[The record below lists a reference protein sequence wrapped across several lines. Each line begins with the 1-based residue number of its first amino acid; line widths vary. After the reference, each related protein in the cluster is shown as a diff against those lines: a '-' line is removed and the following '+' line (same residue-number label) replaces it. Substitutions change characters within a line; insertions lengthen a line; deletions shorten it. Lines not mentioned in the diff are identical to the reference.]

1 MAHVTNFLGLLEQLQ
16 SADITVHQGRCAIVR
31 NRNATC
37 MKCADVCTSG
47 CISYDDNEL
56 VIEPERCI
64 GCGTCATVCPT
75 CGFKLL
81 GATQAMQPLV
91 MSETPAATV
100 EESAPARATL
110 NVVRGPQVGISFV
123 LTGEPV
129 TIGRSPQCTIF
140 LNDMTVSRMHA
151 TIEQENGC
159 YVIRDANSFNGVW
172 VNNDSVEARAL
183 RPGDFIQIGTF
194 CMQYEEN

>member
-1 MAHVTNFLGLLEQLQ
+1 MT
-16 SADITVHQGRCAIVR
+16 
-31 NRNATC
+31 
-37 MKCADVCTSG
+37 
-47 CISYDDNEL
+47 
-56 VIEPERCI
+56 ERCPVCSHEI
-64 GCGTCATVCPT
+64 SPSDTVCPT

-81 GATQAMQPLV
+81 GATQAFKPV
-91 MSETPAATV
+91 AVDGAAPV
-100 EESAPARATL
+100 AHESAPATATL
-110 NVVRGPQVGISFV
+110 NVVRGPQVGIVF
-123 LTGEPV
+123 TMGGEPI

-151 TIEQENGC
+151 TIEPEGGC

-172 VNNDSVEARAL
+172 VNNESVEARTL

>member
-1 MAHVTNFLGLLEQLQ
+1 MPT
-16 SADITVHQGRCAIVR
+16 TVA
-31 NRNATC
+31 A
-37 MKCADVCTSG
+37 SG
-47 CISYDDNEL
+47 
-56 VIEPERCI
+56 
-64 GCGTCATVCPT
+64 GG
-75 CGFKLL
+75 G
-81 GATQAMQPLV
+81 G
-91 MSETPAATV
+91 
-100 EESAPARATL
+100 
-110 NVVRGPQVGISFV
+110 
-123 LTGEPV
+123 
-129 TIGRSPQCTIF
+129 TIF

>member
-1 MAHVTNFLGLLEQLQ
+1 MSDAMSNGTNGARSAEQTRVFRMP
-16 SADITVHQGRCAIVR
+16 SDD
-31 NRNATC
+31 ATAPDL
-37 MKCADVCTSG
+37 MKSVP
-47 CISYDDNEL
+47 ISRPVL
-56 VIEPERCI
+56 TII
-64 GCGTCATVCPT
+64 
-75 CGFKLL
+75 K
-81 GATQAMQPLV
+81 
-91 MSETPAATV
+91 
-100 EESAPARATL
+100 
-110 NVVRGPQVGISFV
+110 GPQSGNTFELCDS
-123 LTGEPV
+123 V
-129 TIGRSPQCTIF
+129 TSIGRDPANEIF

>member
-1 MAHVTNFLGLLEQLQ
+1 M
-16 SADITVHQGRCAIVR
+16 SDRCP
-31 NRNATC
+31 
-37 MKCADVCTSG
+37 VCSHE
-47 CISYDDNEL
+47 IQPND
-56 VIEPERCI
+56 
-64 GCGTCATVCPT
+64 TVCPT

-81 GATQAMQPLV
+81 GATQAMKPLV
-91 MSETPAATV
+91 VDDAPAQSV
-100 EESAPARATL
+100 ESAPVQATL
-110 NVVRGPQVGISFV
+110 NVVRGPQVGISFA
-123 LTGEPV
+123 LTGEPI

-194 CMQYEEN
+194 CMQYEENEAPRA

>member
-1 MAHVTNFLGLLEQLQ
+1 
-16 SADITVHQGRCAIVR
+16 
-31 NRNATC
+31 
-37 MKCADVCTSG
+37 
-47 CISYDDNEL
+47 
-56 VIEPERCI
+56 
-64 GCGTCATVCPT
+64 
-75 CGFKLL
+75 
-81 GATQAMQPLV
+81 

>member
-1 MAHVTNFLGLLEQLQ
+1 M
-16 SADITVHQGRCAIVR
+16 S
-31 NRNATC
+31 
-37 MKCADVCTSG
+37 
-47 CISYDDNEL
+47 
-56 VIEPERCI
+56 ERCPVCSHEI
-64 GCGTCATVCPT
+64 SPNDTVCPT

-91 MSETPAATV
+91 MSETPATTV

-172 VNNDSVEARAL
+172 VNNDSVDAPRKL
-183 RPGDFIQIGTF
+183 QDGDVIQIGAF
-194 CMQYEEN
+194 CLLYQEE

>member
-1 MAHVTNFLGLLEQLQ
+1 MSERHPDACSHE
-16 SADITVHQGRCAIVR
+16 
-31 NRNATC
+31 
-37 MKCADVCTSG
+37 
-47 CISYDDNEL
+47 ISSND
-56 VIEPERCI
+56 
-64 GCGTCATVCPT
+64 TVCPT

-81 GATQAMQPLV
+81 GAGRPRCSSA
-91 MSETPAATV
+91 SWTPAETV
-100 EESAPARATL
+100 EESVPARATL
-110 NVVRGPQVGISFV
+110 NVVRRPPVGISFV

>member
-1 MAHVTNFLGLLEQLQ
+1 MAQEKPAHPTL
-16 SADITVHQGRCAIVR
+16 TIV
-31 NRNATC
+31 
-37 MKCADVCTSG
+37 K
-47 CISYDDNEL
+47 
-56 VIEPERCI
+56 
-64 GCGTCATVCPT
+64 
-75 CGFKLL
+75 
-81 GATQAMQPLV
+81 
-91 MSETPAATV
+91 
-100 EESAPARATL
+100 
-110 NVVRGPQVGISFV
+110 GPQI
-123 LTGEPV
+123 GETFELDAPII
-129 TIGRSPQCTIF
+129 TLGRDPRNSVF

>member
-1 MAHVTNFLGLLEQLQ
+1 CN
-16 SADITVHQGRCAIVR
+16 
-31 NRNATC
+31 
-37 MKCADVCTSG
+37 
-47 CISYDDNEL
+47 NEL
-56 VIEPERCI
+56 APDD
-64 GCGTCATVCPT
+64 AACPH

-81 GATQAMQPLV
+81 GSTQRFAPVALPDE
-91 MSETPAATV
+91 SFSPEAKPAA
-100 EESAPARATL
+100 AAALR
-110 NVVRGPQVGISFV
+110 VVRGPQ
-123 LTGEPV
+123 TGVVIQLGDAPQ

>member
-1 MAHVTNFLGLLEQLQ
+1 MTDMMNTPSDALAGDSTCVFRMPV
-16 SADITVHQGRCAIVR
+16 DD
-31 NRNATC
+31 ATMPDL
-37 MKCADVCTSG
+37 MKS
-47 CISYDDNEL
+47 
-56 VIEPERCI
+56 
-64 GCGTCATVCPT
+64 
-75 CGFKLL
+75 
-81 GATQAMQPLV
+81 
-91 MSETPAATV
+91 V
-100 EESAPARATL
+100 ERATPVL
-110 NVVRGPQVGISFV
+110 TIIKGPQ
-123 LTGEPV
+123 TGNTFELDGAET
-129 TIGRSPQCTIF
+129 TIGRDPSNGIF

>member
-1 MAHVTNFLGLLEQLQ
+1 M
-16 SADITVHQGRCAIVR
+16 S
-31 NRNATC
+31 
-37 MKCADVCTSG
+37 
-47 CISYDDNEL
+47 
-56 VIEPERCI
+56 ERCPVCSHEI
-64 GCGTCATVCPT
+64 SPNDTACPT

-81 GATQAMQPLV
+81 GATQAFSPVTLGDEVDVVERM
-91 MSETPAATV
+91 PAQ
-100 EESAPARATL
+100 ARL
-110 NVVRGPQVGISFV
+110 NVVRGPQVGISFA

-129 TIGRSPQCTIF
+129 TVGRSPQCTIF